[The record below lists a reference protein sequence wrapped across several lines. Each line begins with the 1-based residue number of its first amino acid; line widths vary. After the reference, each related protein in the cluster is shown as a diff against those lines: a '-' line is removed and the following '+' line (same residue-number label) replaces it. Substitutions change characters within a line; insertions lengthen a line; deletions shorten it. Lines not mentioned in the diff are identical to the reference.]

1 MTSRRLALVAVVLA
15 GFVALFVVGR
25 ERPTAAIAEFA
36 DPPRWSTPIVPPGE
50 LVTSTWYCPGV
61 PAVGDSGSG
70 EEGGEVIVANPS
82 DVELTGR
89 ITVLT
94 PDQAPVVEQLTVA
107 AREQTVVDLDEVVT
121 AVFAAA
127 VVELDGGVGIVE
139 QRAIHPSGASV
150 APCANS
156 ASSTWYFADGFT
168 AEGSTER
175 LVLTNPFPAPTI
187 VDIGFVTAEGPRAPT
202 SFQGYVV
209 PARSVRV
216 ISLAEAGAR
225 DEPVLAVKVEATS
238 GQLVAAKSQH
248 FVGGG
253 RIGFVNAL
261 GAPSLD
267 DQWWFADGGKGEGI
281 TEQYMVYNPTEETVE
296 VDLVVLGVV
305 PVEGIIDDTTLTVPA
320 GEVVAFDTAS
330 IAGVPDGAHGVV
342 VATLAS
348 DSIVV
353 ERVLTQPAG
362 DGVATTVVLG
372 AQTSALSG
380 RWHAVTSTELA
391 IEDVIVVLNTSF
403 SEGVVVVKAI
413 GPGGEVPVPGLEE
426 IPLPANGI
434 VSIDLTSP
442 LAFGRSLVVES
453 QLPVIVERR
462 LERDPNLRGRS
473 GSLAIPE

>member
-1 MTSRRLALVAVVLA
+1 MTAKKAAKNADAAEVTEKKTTKAAAAATDSAATASEPKKRGRKPKAATEAAA
-15 GFVALFVVGR
+15 GAKTAKKETKKASFDEDDVGDI
-25 ERPTAAIAEFA
+25 EAELE
-36 DPPRWSTPIVPPGE
+36 GE
-50 LVTSTWYCPGV
+50 L
-61 PAVGDSGSG
+61 D
-70 EEGGEVIVANPS
+70 AN
-82 DVELTGR
+82 E
-89 ITVLT
+89 
-94 PDQAPVVEQLTVA
+94 
-107 AREQTVVDLDEVVT
+107 
-121 AVFAAA
+121 
-127 VVELDGGVGIVE
+127 
-139 QRAIHPSGASV
+139 
-150 APCANS
+150 
-156 ASSTWYFADGFT
+156 
-168 AEGSTER
+168 AEAT
-175 LVLTNPFPAPTI
+175 
-187 VDIGFVTAEGPRAPT
+187 
-202 SFQGYVV
+202 
-209 PARSVRV
+209 
-216 ISLAEAGAR
+216 AEAGAAGDDKPKAKPLR
-225 DEPVLAVKVEATS
+225 MKVS
-238 GQLVAAKSQH
+238 RAKE
-248 FVGGG
+248 
-253 RIGFVNAL
+253 RAL
-261 GAPSLD
+261 MREFG
-267 DQWWFADGGKGEGI
+267 
-281 TEQYMVYNPTEETVE
+281 
-296 VDLVVLGVV
+296 
-305 PVEGIIDDTTLTVPA
+305 IDDTTLTVPA

-342 VATLAS
+342 VSTLAS

-434 VSIDLTSP
+434 VSVDLTSP